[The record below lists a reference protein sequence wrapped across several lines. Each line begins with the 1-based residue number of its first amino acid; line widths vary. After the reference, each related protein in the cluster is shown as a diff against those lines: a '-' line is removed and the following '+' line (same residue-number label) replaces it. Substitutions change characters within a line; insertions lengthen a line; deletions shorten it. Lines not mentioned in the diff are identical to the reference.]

1 MKISILTVFS
11 SLYEPFLNTSLLK
24 RARENNLVQFDM
36 QDFFSFTE
44 PKKRI
49 DASTIGPG
57 SGMLIKPEVVQ
68 KAIEH
73 QEKKHGKAFKIF
85 FSPQGKKLDQRLL
98 EKIAKKAQ
106 GKKHLMLVPAR
117 YEGMDARVEQEYADE
132 LVSVGDFV
140 LMGGDIPA
148 MMLLEGVLRLFP
160 GVVGKKESVQE
171 ESFSGPFVDYP
182 EYTHPIEWQGKKVP
196 DIVRSGNHEAIKQ
209 WRLDKAAQKTM
220 QQHFNWLRT
229 EQLTNEEKQ
238 RAKKYMPSHY
248 VALLHGDVLVG
259 PEKKLGVTSVTSV
272 DIHDIARSCATYD
285 VKGFFLVT
293 PLQDQQTIVNTL
305 QKFWMTDVGIAY
317 NSHRHEAMR
326 RLMVMNNLQ
335 EAIDEI
341 KQKEGKHPV
350 VVVTSARN
358 LDHKSPITFFDQD
371 KVWKHD
377 RPVLI
382 VLGTGQGL
390 SGEII
395 EKSDYLLTPLQ
406 GLTEFKH
413 LSVRSAA
420 AIILDRWLGVNPK
433 YTAKRLAD

>member
-11 SLYEPFLNTSLLK
+11 SLYEPFLTTSLLK
-24 RARENNLVQFDM
+24 RAQENNLVQFDM
-36 QDFFSFTE
+36 QDFFAFTE

-57 SGMLIKPEVVQ
+57 SGMLLKPEVVQ

-106 GKKHLMLVPAR
+106 EKEHLMLVPAR

-132 LVSVGDFV
+132 IVSVGDFV

-148 MMLLEGVLRLFP
+148 MMLLEGMLRLVP

-196 DIVRSGNHEAIKQ
+196 DIIRSGNHEAIKQ

-220 QQHFNWLRT
+220 KQHFNWLRT

-238 RAKKYMPSHY
+238 RAKKYLPPHY

-259 PEKKLGVTSVTSV
+259 SEKKLGVTSVTSV

-285 VKGFFLVT
+285 VEGFFLVT
-293 PLQDQQTIVNTL
+293 PLKDQQNIVNTL
-305 QKFWMTDVGIAY
+305 QKFWMTDAGIAY
-317 NSHRHEAMR
+317 NPHRHEAMR
-326 RLMVMNNLQ
+326 RLMLMDNLQ
-335 EAIDEI
+335 EAIEKI
-341 KQKEGKHPV
+341 KQKEGREPV

-358 LDHKSPITFFDQD
+358 IDHKSPITFFDQD
-371 KVWKHD
+371 KVWKSD

-390 SGEII
+390 SDEII
-395 EKSDYLLTPLQ
+395 EKSDHLLTPLQ
-406 GLTEFKH
+406 GLSEFKH

-420 AIILDRWLGVNPK
+420 AIILDRWLGINPK